1 MSCAA
6 SHALP
11 RTTLRGHTMTTTQ
24 QDLLAHDVHPQE
36 LRVTL
41 LAVRY
46 RFAGADARRAIREEI
61 DGMQSEHRCQFGMA
75 IAEVDPEAARLLVP
89 KLNYPADQMR
99 VLCALAASGGVGVST
114 RLTELDLARAITEV
128 RARVQAV
135 AALAAA
141 IQREDDWAPRACAAA
156 LDATVGDLA
165 QITDDV
171 QRADSIADLAPV
183 ALTPE
188 RLPHLLA
195 FARQIER
202 GDQRAEALIA
212 LATHLP
218 PELES
223 DAAALLDESQAAAA
237 AWWNQLKERSARR
250 RQHSE

>member
-1 MSCAA
+1 
-6 SHALP
+6 
-11 RTTLRGHTMTTTQ
+11 MTATQ
-24 QDLLAHDVHPQE
+24 PDLLARDVHPQE

-41 LAVRY
+41 LAARY
-46 RFAGADARRAIREEI
+46 RFADAEARRTIRAEI

-75 IAEVDPEAARLLVP
+75 IAEIDPDAARLLVP
-89 KLNYPADQMR
+89 KLNYPGDQMR
-99 VLCALAASGGVGVST
+99 VLCALAASSGVGVST
-114 RLTELDLARAITEV
+114 RLAELDLARAITEV
-128 RARVQAV
+128 RACIQAV

-141 IQREDDWAPRACAAA
+141 VQRENGCVPRACDAA
-156 LDATVGDLA
+156 LDAAIADLA

-171 QRADSIADLAPV
+171 QRADSIADLALV

-223 DAAALLDESQAAAA
+223 DAAALLDESQSAAA